1 MKKEVW
7 ISTKNKELEKE
18 AKIMGA
24 VLVGDKI
31 FAPEVKIKD
40 KRDEEKAVKIA
51 RKVSQIIIKCDNW
64 KIIPMENLIA
74 KLRGKTKI
82 IAKVKNTED
91 AKIALQTLELGV
103 DGIFLKIDDMQEFLK
118 IKKMIM
124 KQEERKQLTLEE
136 AEITKIEKLG
146 IGARACI
153 DTADLMTN
161 GEGALVGSSSQG
173 MFLVQGEV
181 EENPF
186 VSPRPFRINAGAISL
201 YVMVSLEKTKYLE
214 EMKAGEPLLIVDRG
228 GRARTAFV
236 CRSKIELR
244 PMLLVEAKKEGKT
257 AKIVLQNAE
266 TVRLVTK
273 EGSIAVTDIKGGEKV
288 LVHFEE
294 GGRHFGTLVKEEQII
309 EK

>member
-18 AKIMGA
+18 ARIMGA

-31 FAPEVKIKD
+31 FAPEIKIRD
-40 KRDEEKAVKIA
+40 KKDEERAVKIA
-51 RKVSQIIIKCDNW
+51 RKVSHIIVECNNW

-82 IAKVKNTED
+82 IAKVKNAED
-91 AKIALQTLELGV
+91 AKIALRTLELGV
-103 DGIFLKIDDMQEFLK
+103 DGIFLKVDDIQEFLK
-118 IKKMIM
+118 IQKMIIE
-124 KQEERKQLTLEE
+124 QEGKQLTLEE
-136 AEITKIEKLG
+136 AEITRIEKLG

-181 EENPF
+181 EENSF

-201 YVMVSLEKTKYLE
+201 YIMVSPDKTKYLE
-214 EMKAGEPLLIVDRG
+214 EMKTGEPLLIVDRL
-228 GRARTAFV
+228 GRTRTAFV
-236 CRSKIELR
+236 CRSKIEVR
-244 PMLLVEAKKEGKT
+244 PMLLVEAKKEGNI

-273 EGSIAVTDIKGGEKV
+273 DGSIAVTDIKGGEKV
-288 LVHFEE
+288 LVHFEK
-294 GGRHFGTLVKEEQII
+294 GGRHFGTLIKEEQII